1 MRVGAPVPLPIF
13 IGMQKI
19 VAPDSGSLSAFATF
33 SKPGLF
39 APSHSRCTGKSFE
52 LPGSMLAV
60 SIAIAATLRFL
71 DVTTLEENLDVL
83 RPYIFREI

>member
-1 MRVGAPVPLPIF
+1 LPIF
-13 IGMQKI
+13 IGIQNI
-19 VAPDSGSLSAFATF
+19 VAPLAGSLSALATF

-60 SIAIAATLRFL
+60 SIAIAASFRFL
-71 DVTTLEENLDVL
+71 TSQSAASGE
-83 RPYIFREI
+83 